1 MENLHLK
8 NLDLEKAFKKSKT
21 QELPEQIKVNI
32 QTPTVI
38 DVDEEDEENED
49 ELIKTAEKIVNVMV
63 IGCLIIGLYFA
74 FTHPYLM
81 IDIGKTLYNFGDAL
95 LSP

>member
-8 NLDLEKAFKKSKT
+8 NLDMDKILKKSKT
-21 QELPEQIKVNI
+21 KNLPNQIKVNI

-38 DVDEEDEENED
+38 VVNEEDEDDKNLLFESMVKLL
-49 ELIKTAEKIVNVMV
+49 LIGWVVV
-63 IGCLIIGLYFA
+63 GLFFA

-81 IDIGKTLYNFGDAL
+81 IDIGKALYNFMEAIF
-95 LSP
+95 SF